1 MDEFWQRVVI
11 ATIGP
16 LVAALVGTLGV
27 GLLAARITERFQLR
41 RQDRSLREQII
52 VEMTQT
58 ASGISIETQRFWRAT
73 KIETMTPDRIAELR
87 KSLDERYLSA
97 HVAGDALEMR
107 LRVYFETDKPRLLW
121 HATRD
126 LLTVRYFQL
135 IGLAT
140 DGLLQRNSG
149 PEHSGLTIDE
159 LKNPQLV
166 LEAYRKR
173 LLEATRAVLS
183 EPRSAP
189 HGSI

>member
-1 MDEFWQRVVI
+1 MLDDPFWQRAALAAI
-11 ATIGP
+11 SP
-16 LVAALVGTLGV
+16 LVAAFVGTLGI
-27 GLLAARITERFQLR
+27 GLVAARITERFQLR

-52 VEMTQT
+52 LEMTQT
-58 ASGISIETQRFWRAT
+58 ASAVYIETQRFWRAT
-73 KIETMTPDRIAELR
+73 SIETTSPERLAELR
-87 KSLDERYLSA
+87 KTLDERYLSA
-97 HVAGDALEMR
+97 HVAGEALEMR
-107 LRVYFETDKPRLLW
+107 LRIYFETDKPRLLW

-149 PEHSGLTIDE
+149 PEHSGLTVNE

-166 LEAYRKR
+166 LNAYRER

-183 EPRSAP
+183 ESHLVP
-189 HGSI
+189 